1 MGKSQ
6 PAEESTK
13 ITRLERVKTLAKKTQ
28 SFIVTQFQTHKKA
41 ILIGSVIFIVV
52 SGSILGYILKDI
64 PNPQKLTRYPS
75 PVSTQIFDRNG
86 KLLYELYQDQNRTP
100 VTIDQIPDSVKKAT
114 IAIEDKNFYR
124 HHGLDFVGITRAA
137 FKTLSGQRL
146 EGGSTITQQ
155 LVKIALLEDPAR
167 TAQRKIREAVLAL
180 ATEFFY
186 SKDQILELYLNHI
199 PYGGTTYGIESASH
213 EFFNKKAKDLTLAE
227 SALLAGLPQAP
238 SKYSPFGSNP
248 ERAKQRQKQVLK
260 RMQEEGFITEEE
272 YDKASKEE
280 LKFAENLVSIKAPH
294 FVFWIKDLLIEKYG
308 AEKVNT
314 GGLRVTTSLDLTLQ
328 ENAQASLS
336 AEVTKIKRLKASNG
350 AALVTKPK
358 TGEVL
363 AMIGSTNYF
372 DLENDGNVNVT
383 LRYRQ
388 PGSSIKPLNYATGLL
403 LGWTPSVTYL
413 DVPTCFNVA
422 GQKAYCP
429 KNYDGTF
436 HGPVQMRFSLGNSYN
451 IPAVK
456 QLAMNGIDSFIA
468 TASAMGIQGWQE
480 NPDRYGLSLTL
491 GGGEVRMVDLATA
504 FGVFANGGVKVPL
517 HPILKVET
525 YKGEVLDSYDVNEV
539 ADYSSSQKMDW
550 DSFWRQPLPLPNTSS
565 SPTPT
570 PTQTSNIFSFFK
582 KDPTPTPPQAAQPTN
597 IRQEIKTVLPEEV
610 AYIISHM
617 LLDNNAR
624 VGAFGTQNSLS
635 IPKKTVSV
643 KTGTTNDLRDNWTVG
658 YTPDYLVSVWVGN
671 NDNSPMSYIASGIT
685 GAAPIWNDIMRY
697 ILKSEKD
704 HFPVQPKGVVSRQ
717 ICTLTG
723 LLPTPENPC
732 DTRNEI
738 FVDKVL
744 PTNNYPLRRQIW
756 VRRDN
761 KLPLLP
767 GDTTIDLDLEEHSV
781 VSDPFQSEFCIDC
794 AYPQETKPDPANPNN
809 QIPTGKISYPTFN
822 VDLDKFKATPPSQ
835 STTPTP
841 TPTPKTN

>member
-1 MGKSQ
+1 MGKTPNPKNSRFEPILNKSKKFLQ
-6 PAEESTK
+6 KSK
-13 ITRLERVKTLAKKTQ
+13 DFTLK
-28 SFIVTQFQTHKKA
+28 HKKLLS
-41 ILIGSVIFIVV
+41 ISTLIFLSVIFLIF
-52 SGSILGYILKDI
+52 GYIIKDI
-64 PNPQKLTRYPS
+64 PSPQKLTRSSS

-100 VTIDQIPDSVKKAT
+100 ITIDQIPDYVKKAT
-114 IAIEDKNFYR
+114 IAIEDKNFYN
-124 HHGLDFVGITRAA
+124 HHGLDFLGILRAA

-155 LVKIALLEDPAR
+155 LVKIALLEDPRR
-167 TAQRKIREAVLAL
+167 TPQRKIREAVLAL
-180 ATEFFY
+180 ATEFSY

-199 PYGGTTYGIESASH
+199 PYGGTTYGIESASR
-213 EFFNKKAKDLTLAE
+213 EFFNKSAKELTLAE

-238 SKYSPFGSNP
+238 SRYSPFGSNP
-248 ERAKQRQKQVLK
+248 ELAKQRQKQVLK
-260 RMQEEGFITEEE
+260 RMQEEGFITEDD
-272 YDKASKEE
+272 YNKAVKEE
-280 LKFAENLVSIKAPH
+280 LKFADNLVSIKAPH

-308 AEKVNT
+308 EETVNT

-328 ENAQASLS
+328 EAAQASLS
-336 AEVTKIKRLKASNG
+336 SQVAKIKRLKVSNG

-388 PGSSIKPLNYATGLL
+388 PGSSIKPLNYATGLV
-403 LGWTPSVTYL
+403 LGWTPSVMYL
-413 DVPTCFNVA
+413 DTPTCFNVS
-422 GQKAYCP
+422 GQKPYCP

-436 HGPVQMRFSLGNSYN
+436 HGPVQMRFAMGNSYN

-468 TASAMGIQGWQE
+468 TASAMGIQGWQD
-480 NPDRYGLSLTL
+480 NPERYGLSLTL

-517 HPILKVET
+517 HPILKVEN
-525 YKGEVLDSYDVNEV
+525 YKGDTLDTYNTQDV
-539 ADYSSSQKMDW
+539 ADYSSSQKLDW
-550 DSFWRQPLPLPNTSS
+550 DSFWKQPQPLPTASS
-565 SPTPT
+565 NPSPTTVTTPGLLRFFSNEQAPTPT
-570 PTQTSNIFSFFK
+570 PT
-582 KDPTPTPPQAAQPTN
+582 PTPTD
-597 IRQEIKTVLPEEV
+597 IRKEIRTVLPEEV

-624 VGAFGTQNSLS
+624 VGAFGSQNFLS
-635 IPKKTVSV
+635 VPKKTLSV

-658 YTPDYLVSVWVGN
+658 YNPDYLVSVWVGN

-685 GAAPIWNDIMRY
+685 GAAPIWNDIMKY
-697 ILKSEKD
+697 LLKNEKD
-704 HFPVQPKGVVSRQ
+704 HFPIQPKGVVSKQ

-723 LLPTPENPC
+723 LLPTPESPC
-732 DTRNEI
+732 DTRTEL

-744 PTNNYPLRRQIW
+744 PTDNYPLRRQIW

-767 GDTTIDLDLEEHSV
+767 GDNTIDLDLEEHSV
-781 VSDPFQSEFCIDC
+781 VGDPFQTEFCLDC
-794 AYPQETKPDPANPNN
+794 AYPQETKPDPTNPSN

-822 VDLDKFKATPPSQ
+822 VDLDKFKAIP
-835 STTPTP
+835 
-841 TPTPKTN
+841 PTPKSQSQTP